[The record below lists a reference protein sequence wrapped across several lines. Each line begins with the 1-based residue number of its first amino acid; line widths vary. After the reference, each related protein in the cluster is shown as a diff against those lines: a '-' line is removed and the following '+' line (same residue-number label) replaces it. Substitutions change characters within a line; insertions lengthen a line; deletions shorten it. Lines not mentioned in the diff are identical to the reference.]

1 MNSTYIDNWNSVVKS
16 SDFMQKISMRKG
28 INLLGFKDSDSAG
41 FAVRVIGSVC
51 LVNLI
56 LNISILLMLLGILVK

>member
-1 MNSTYIDNWNSVVKS
+1 
-16 SDFMQKISMRKG
+16 MQRISMRKG